1 MKYIFDDNHKWTV
14 VFGVPCGTSFCQ
26 VVDSTEQNGIYKI
39 HIVKAKHEILTHR
52 IEHMIGDLE
61 LLTTDIIPIINRAWV
76 NSFTA
81 LESNKKSIAERGWF
95 PYY

>member
-52 IEHMIGDLE
+52 IEHIIGE
-61 LLTTDIIPIINRAWV
+61 IEPIPTDIIPLIDKAWV
-76 NSFTA
+76 NSFA
-81 LESNKKSIAERGWF
+81 ELEYNNKSIAKRG
-95 PYY
+95 